1 MTPTD
6 RATGSILSAMAGAG
20 VFRLGG
26 TLVGT
31 NAFRFYE
38 GELGLRL
45 PLGGMANTGDIDIA
59 QFEKLSVAL
68 QDRVDP
74 NLPETFSAL
83 KFAPLPDLQPGRT
96 WRWTQGGSGQL
107 VEFLTPA
114 FGEET
119 IRDLPA
125 LGVNAQALNYL
136 NFLISDPIHAAA
148 IYRSGILLQVPR
160 PERYAIHKLIIADR
174 RRDGAGSLKASKD
187 REQAAFLIE
196 AMAEDRPDD
205 LSQAYAAA
213 MSVGPRW
220 REHIEKTLKRL
231 PEAARL
237 LNNL

>member
-1 MTPTD
+1 MSLTLTSP
-6 RATGSILSAMAGAG
+6 AAGLPS
-20 VFRLGG
+20 F
-26 TLVGT
+26 TLVSAAT
-31 NAFRFYE
+31 
-38 GELGLRL
+38 LK
-45 PLGGMANTGDIDIA
+45 PL
-59 QFEKLSVAL
+59 QVAL
-68 QDRVDP
+68 R
-74 NLPETFSAL
+74 
-83 KFAPLPDLQPGRT
+83 
-96 WRWTQGGSGQL
+96 
-107 VEFLTPA
+107 
-114 FGEET
+114 
-119 IRDLPA
+119 
-125 LGVNAQALNYL
+125 QALNYL